1 MAVPRYSGVADVR
14 TVVAARMSDYRI
26 DSIAV
31 LGEGLD
37 NVAYEVN
44 GELIVRLS
52 KRPDPKRLDREA
64 RLLLAVA
71 AVAPLPVPEPAFTI
85 AEQGCL
91 AYFKLSGTPLLDLT
105 RQRPTGHDTAIAAML
120 GEFLTALHAIPADRI
135 TDLVDT
141 DDPPLVEWRKDAA
154 AVYATVANQVPV
166 AHRRAVEAF
175 LAVPPPD
182 SGYSP
187 VFSHNDLGIEH
198 VLVDPV
204 TWTVTGIIDWS
215 DAAIVD
221 PAYDFGLL
229 YRDLGPAALQAATES
244 YRTDVPDLAPLR
256 DRACFYARCSVLED
270 LAYGI
275 ETGRDRYLDKSLNA
289 MQWLFPG
296 QA

>member
-1 MAVPRYSGVADVR
+1 
-14 TVVAARMSDYRI
+14 
-26 DSIAV
+26 
-31 LGEGLD
+31 
-37 NVAYEVN
+37 
-44 GELIVRLS
+44 
-52 KRPDPKRLDREA
+52 
-64 RLLLAVA
+64 
-71 AVAPLPVPEPAFTI
+71 
-85 AEQGCL
+85 
-91 AYFKLSGTPLLDLT
+91 
-105 RQRPTGHDTAIAAML
+105 
-120 GEFLTALHAIPADRI
+120 LHAIPADRI

-141 DDPPLVEWRKDAA
+141 DDPPLVEWRQDAA
-154 AVYATVANQVPV
+154 AIYPTVASQVPV
-166 AHRRAVEAF
+166 AHRKAVEAF
-175 LAVPPPD
+175 LDTPPPD
-182 SGYSP
+182 DRYSP

-229 YRDLGPAALQAATES
+229 YRDLGSTALQAAIES
-244 YRTDVPDLAPLR
+244 YRTDADDLAPLR
-256 DRACFYARCSVLED
+256 DRASFYARCSVLED

>member
-1 MAVPRYSGVADVR
+1 MTVSGHRGVADVR
-14 TVVAARMSDYRI
+14 NLVAARMPDYRI
-26 DSIAV
+26 GSIAV

-44 GELIVRLS
+44 GELIVRFS
-52 KRPDPKRLDREA
+52 KQPDPKRLDREA
-64 RLLLAVA
+64 RLLAAVA
-71 AVAPLPVPEPAFTI
+71 TVAPLPVPTPAFTVP
-85 AEQGCL
+85 ERGCL
-91 AYFKLSGTPLLDLT
+91 AYFKLPGTPLLDQPR
-105 RQRPTGHDTAIAAML
+105 RQPSDHDTAIATAL

-141 DDPPLVEWRKDAA
+141 DDQPLVEWRQDAA
-154 AVYATVANQVPV
+154 AIYPTVASRIPV
-166 AHRRAVEAF
+166 VHRRAIEAF
-175 LAVPPPD
+175 LDAPPPD
-182 SGYSP
+182 GGYSP

-229 YRDLGPAALQAATES
+229 YRDLGPVALQAAIDS
-244 YRTDVPDLAPLR
+244 YRTDVPDLTPLH
-256 DRACFYARCSVLED
+256 DRACFHARCSVLED

-296 QA
+296 